1 MGEGGTRGAT
11 EGRHCGGQCFAVGA
25 VCAICCVIWAT
36 KVDRAVGRMLNECIH
51 WLCNGIE
58 RHELDRGEKQVTIQ
72 FGFHGVSLGS

>member
-1 MGEGGTRGAT
+1 
-11 EGRHCGGQCFAVGA
+11 
-25 VCAICCVIWAT
+25 
-36 KVDRAVGRMLNECIH
+36 MLNECIH